1 MGSVF
6 GKNINLSLFG
16 ESHGE
21 AIGCVIDGFPHG
33 IKIDND
39 FIESEMERRRAKNPS
54 VSTTRNEKDKVEILS
69 GLLEN
74 KTTGMPIAAI
84 IRNENKRSGDYSNLK
99 IMPRPSHSDFTAMVR
114 YQNYND
120 IRGGGHFSGRLTA
133 PLVFA
138 GALCKSAL
146 KEKFNINIASHI
158 KQIYNIKDKYPN
170 GKLPSYKEFIN
181 NYKKELSVFDNN
193 AMNEMI
199 KMIKEA
205 KMNMD
210 SLGGII
216 TVVAFNVPAGFGEP
230 FYSSIES
237 RIAES
242 MFGVPAVKGV
252 EFGLGFDF
260 VHYRG
265 SECNDAYTIKNN
277 KIKTKTNNN
286 GGILGGISNGMPIV
300 VNVAIKPTPSI
311 AKEQL
316 TLNIKTKKEDKLI
329 IKGRH
334 DPCIAVRAVPV
345 LEAALSIALLDLC
358 IEMKGKFLK

>member
-6 GKNINLSLFG
+6 GKNIKLSLFG

-54 VSTTRNEKDKVEILS
+54 ISTTRNEKDKVEILS

-99 IMPRPSHSDFTAMVR
+99 IMPRPSHSDFTAMIR

-146 KEKFNINIASHI
+146 KEKFNINIAAHI

-260 VHYRG
+260 VHYKG

-334 DPCIAVRAVPV
+334 DPCIAVRAVVV
-345 LEAALSIALLDLC
+345 LEAALSIALIDLC

>member
-6 GKNINLSLFG
+6 GKNIKLSLFG

-21 AIGCVIDGFPHG
+21 AIGCVIDGFLHG
-33 IKIDND
+33 IKMDYD
-39 FIESEMERRRAKNPS
+39 FIELEMDRRRAKNPS
-54 VSTTRNEKDKVEILS
+54 IATTRSEKDKIEILS

-74 KTTGMPIAAI
+74 KSTGMPIAVI
-84 IRNENKRSGDYSNLK
+84 IRNENKRSGDYANFK
-99 IMPRPSHSDFTAMVR
+99 NIPRPSHSDLTAMIR
-114 YQNYND
+114 YQNFND

-133 PLVFA
+133 PIVFA
-138 GALCKSAL
+138 GALCKLAL
-146 KEKFNINIASHI
+146 KEKFNINIAAHI
-158 KQIYNIKDKYPN
+158 KQIYNIKDKYHN
-170 GKLPSYKEFIN
+170 DKLPSYKEFVN

-199 KMIKEA
+199 KIIKEA

-210 SLGGII
+210 SVGGII
-216 TVVAFNVPAGFGEP
+216 TVVAFNMPIGFGEP

-237 RIAES
+237 KIAES
-242 MFGVPAVKGV
+242 MFAIPAVKGV

-260 VHYRG
+260 VHYKG
-265 SECNDAYTIKNN
+265 SECNDSYTIKNN

-286 GGILGGISNGMPIV
+286 GGILGGISNGMPII

-358 IEMKGKFLK
+358 IDMKGAFLK

>member
-6 GKNINLSLFG
+6 GRNIKLSLFG

-33 IKIDND
+33 INIDKE

-54 VSTTRNEKDKVEILS
+54 LSTARHEKDKVEILS
-69 GLLEN
+69 GLIEN
-74 KTTGMPIAAI
+74 KSSGMPIASI
-84 IRNENKRSGDYSNLK
+84 IRNENKISKDYANLK
-99 IMPRPSHSDFTAMVR
+99 NIPRPSHSDLTAMIR
-114 YQNYND
+114 YENYND

-138 GALCKSAL
+138 GSLCKLAL
-146 KEKFNINIASHI
+146 KEKFNINIAAHI

-170 GKLPSYKEFIN
+170 NKFPSYKEFVN
-181 NYKKELSVFDNN
+181 NYKKELAVFDNN
-193 AMNEMI
+193 AMNDMI
-199 KMIKEA
+199 KAIKEA

-210 SLGGII
+210 SVGGII
-216 TVVAFNVPAGFGEP
+216 TVAAFNVPAGFGEP

-242 MFGVPAVKGV
+242 MFGIPAVKGI
-252 EFGLGFDF
+252 EFGLGFEF
-260 VHYRG
+260 VNYKG
-265 SECNDAYTIKNN
+265 SECNDSYTLKNN

-286 GGILGGISNGMPIV
+286 GGILGGISNGMPII
-300 VNVAIKPTPSI
+300 VNAVIKPTPSI

-316 TLNIKTKKEDKLI
+316 TLNIKTKKEEKLI

-334 DPCIAVRAVPV
+334 DPCITIRAVPV
-345 LEAALSIALLDLC
+345 LEASLSIALLDLC
-358 IEMKGKFLK
+358 IDMKGRFLK

>member
-6 GKNINLSLFG
+6 GKNIKLSLFG

-54 VSTTRNEKDKVEILS
+54 ISTTRNEKDKVEILS

-99 IMPRPSHSDFTAMVR
+99 IMPRPSHSDFTAMIR

-146 KEKFNINIASHI
+146 KEKFNINIAAHI

-260 VHYRG
+260 VHYKG

>member
-1 MGSVF
+1 MGSIF
-6 GKNINLSLFG
+6 GKNIKLSLFG

-39 FIESEMERRRAKNPS
+39 FIESEIERRRAKNPNI
-54 VSTTRNEKDKVEILS
+54 STTRNEKDKVEILS

-99 IMPRPSHSDFTAMVR
+99 IMPRPSHSDFTAMIR
-114 YQNYND
+114 YENYND

-138 GALCKSAL
+138 GALCKLAL
-146 KEKFNINIASHI
+146 KEKFNINIAAHI

-170 GKLPSYKEFIN
+170 NKLPSYKEFIK
-181 NYKKELSVFDNN
+181 NYKKELSVFDNDS
-193 AMNEMI
+193 MNEMI
-199 KMIKEA
+199 KIIKEA
-205 KMNMD
+205 KINMD
-210 SLGGII
+210 SVGGII
-216 TVVAFNVPAGFGEP
+216 TVVAFNIPVGFGEP
-230 FYSSIES
+230 YI
-237 RIAES
+237 
-242 MFGVPAVKGV
+242 
-252 EFGLGFDF
+252 
-260 VHYRG
+260 
-265 SECNDAYTIKNN
+265 IKNN

-286 GGILGGISNGMPIV
+286 GGILGGISNGMPII

-316 TLNIKTKKEDKLI
+316 TLNLKTKKEEKLI

-358 IEMKGKFLK
+358 VEMKGKFLK

>member
-6 GKNINLSLFG
+6 GKNIKLSLFG

-21 AIGCVIDGFPHG
+21 AIGCIIDGFPHG

-54 VSTTRNEKDKVEILS
+54 VSTARNEKDKVEILS

-99 IMPRPSHSDFTAMVR
+99 IMPRPSHSDFTAMIR
-114 YQNYND
+114 YRNYND

-138 GALCKSAL
+138 GALCKLAL
-146 KEKFNINIASHI
+146 KEKFGINIAAHI

-199 KMIKEA
+199 KTIKDA

-237 RIAES
+237 RIAEC

-358 IEMKGKFLK
+358 VEMKGKFLK

>member
-6 GKNINLSLFG
+6 GKNIKLSLFG

-54 VSTTRNEKDKVEILS
+54 ISTTRNEKDKVEILS

-260 VHYRG
+260 VRYKG

>member
-6 GKNINLSLFG
+6 GKNIKLSLFG

-33 IKIDND
+33 VKIDND

-138 GALCKSAL
+138 GALCKLAL
-146 KEKFNINIASHI
+146 KEKFGINIAAHI

-199 KMIKEA
+199 KMIKDA

-216 TVVAFNVPAGFGEP
+216 TAVAFNVPAGFGEP

-260 VHYRG
+260 VNYKG
-265 SECNDAYTIKNN
+265 SECNDTYTIKNN

>member
-6 GKNINLSLFG
+6 GKNIKLSLFG

-54 VSTTRNEKDKVEILS
+54 VSTARNEKDKVEILS

-99 IMPRPSHSDFTAMVR
+99 IMPRPSHSDFTAMIR

-138 GALCKSAL
+138 GALCKLAL
-146 KEKFNINIASHI
+146 KEKFGINIAAHI

-334 DPCIAVRAVPV
+334 DPCIVVRAVPV

>member
-6 GKNINLSLFG
+6 GKNIKLSLFG

-138 GALCKSAL
+138 GALCKLAL
-146 KEKFNINIASHI
+146 KEKFGINIAAHI

-199 KMIKEA
+199 KMIKDA

-216 TVVAFNVPAGFGEP
+216 TAVAFNVPAGFGEP

-260 VHYRG
+260 VNYKG
-265 SECNDAYTIKNN
+265 SECNDTYTIKNN

>member
-6 GKNINLSLFG
+6 GKNIKLSLFG

-54 VSTTRNEKDKVEILS
+54 ISTTRNEKDKVEILS

-99 IMPRPSHSDFTAMVR
+99 IMPRPSHSDFTAMIR

-138 GALCKSAL
+138 GALCKLAL
-146 KEKFNINIASHI
+146 KEKFGINIAAHI

-199 KMIKEA
+199 KTIKDA

-260 VHYRG
+260 VHYKG

-334 DPCIAVRAVPV
+334 DPCIAVRAVVV
-345 LEAALSIALLDLC
+345 LEAALSIALIDLC

>member
-6 GKNINLSLFG
+6 GKNIKLSLFG

-54 VSTTRNEKDKVEILS
+54 ISTTRNEKDKVEILS

-146 KEKFNINIASHI
+146 KEKFGIDIAAHI

-181 NYKKELSVFDNN
+181 NYKKELSVFDNK

-260 VHYRG
+260 VHYKG

>member
-6 GKNINLSLFG
+6 GRNIKLSLFG

-33 IKIDND
+33 INIDEE

-54 VSTTRNEKDKVEILS
+54 LSTTRHEKDKVEILS
-69 GLLEN
+69 GLIEN
-74 KTTGMPIAAI
+74 KSSGMPIAAI
-84 IRNENKRSGDYSNLK
+84 VRNENKISKDYSNLK
-99 IMPRPSHSDFTAMVR
+99 NIPRPSHSDLTAMIR
-114 YQNYND
+114 YENYND

-138 GALCKSAL
+138 GSLCKLAL
-146 KEKFNINIASHI
+146 KEKFNINIAAHI

-170 GKLPSYKEFIN
+170 NKFPSYKEFVN
-181 NYKKELSVFDNN
+181 NYKKELAVFDNN
-193 AMNEMI
+193 AMNDMI
-199 KMIKEA
+199 KAIKEA

-210 SLGGII
+210 SVGGII
-216 TVVAFNVPAGFGEP
+216 TVAAFNVPAGFGEP

-237 RIAES
+237 RISES
-242 MFGVPAVKGV
+242 MFGIPAVKGI

-260 VHYRG
+260 VNYKG
-265 SECNDAYTIKNN
+265 SECNDSYTLKNN

-286 GGILGGISNGMPIV
+286 GGILGGISNGMPII
-300 VNVAIKPTPSI
+300 VNAVIKPTPSI

-316 TLNIKTKKEDKLI
+316 TLNIKTKKEEKLI

-334 DPCIAVRAVPV
+334 DPCITVRAVPV

-358 IEMKGKFLK
+358 IDMKGRFLK

>member
-6 GKNINLSLFG
+6 GKNIKLSLFG

-99 IMPRPSHSDFTAMVR
+99 IMPRPSHSDFTAMIR

-146 KEKFNINIASHI
+146 KEKFGIDIAAHI

-199 KMIKEA
+199 KMIKDA

-216 TVVAFNVPAGFGEP
+216 TAVAFNVPAGFGEP

-260 VHYRG
+260 VHYKG

>member
-6 GKNINLSLFG
+6 GKNIKLSLFG

-260 VHYRG
+260 VHYKG

-334 DPCIAVRAVPV
+334 DPCIAVRAVVV

>member
-6 GKNINLSLFG
+6 GKNIKLSLFG

-54 VSTTRNEKDKVEILS
+54 ISTTRNEKDKVEILS

-99 IMPRPSHSDFTAMVR
+99 IMPRPSHSDFTAMIR

-146 KEKFNINIASHI
+146 KEKFGINIAAHI

-199 KMIKEA
+199 KMIKDA

-358 IEMKGKFLK
+358 VEMKGKFLK

>member
-6 GKNINLSLFG
+6 GKNIKLSLFG

-260 VHYRG
+260 VHYKG

>member
-6 GKNINLSLFG
+6 GKNIKLSLFG

-99 IMPRPSHSDFTAMVR
+99 IMPRPSHSDFTAMIR

-146 KEKFNINIASHI
+146 KEKFGIDIAAHI

-181 NYKKELSVFDNN
+181 NYKKELSVFDNK

-260 VHYRG
+260 VHYKG

>member
-6 GKNINLSLFG
+6 GKNIKLSLFG

-99 IMPRPSHSDFTAMVR
+99 IMPRPSHSDFTAMIR

-146 KEKFNINIASHI
+146 KEKFGINIAAHI

-199 KMIKEA
+199 KMIKDA

-216 TVVAFNVPAGFGEP
+216 TAVAFNVPAGFGEP

-260 VHYRG
+260 VHYKG

>member
-6 GKNINLSLFG
+6 GKNIKLSLFG

-33 IKIDND
+33 VKIDND
-39 FIESEMERRRAKNPS
+39 FIESEMERRRAKNPNI
-54 VSTTRNEKDKVEILS
+54 STTRNEKDKVEILS

-99 IMPRPSHSDFTAMVR
+99 IMPRPSHSDFTAMIR

-181 NYKKELSVFDNN
+181 NYKKELSVFDNK

-260 VHYRG
+260 VHYKG

>member
-6 GKNINLSLFG
+6 GKNIKLSLFG

-33 IKIDND
+33 IKIDGD
-39 FIESEMERRRAKNPS
+39 FIELEMERRRAKNPS
-54 VSTTRNEKDKVEILS
+54 ISTTRNEKDKVEILS

-170 GKLPSYKEFIN
+170 DKLPSYKEFIN
-181 NYKKELSVFDNN
+181 NYKKELSVFDNE
-193 AMNEMI
+193 AMSEMI
-199 KMIKEA
+199 KTIKEA

-210 SLGGII
+210 SVGGII

-230 FYSSIES
+230 FFSSIES

-260 VHYRG
+260 VNYKG

-286 GGILGGISNGMPIV
+286 GGILGGISNGMPII

-358 IEMKGKFLK
+358 VEMKGKFLQ

>member
-6 GKNINLSLFG
+6 GKNIKLSLFG

-54 VSTTRNEKDKVEILS
+54 ISTTRNEKDKVEILS

-199 KMIKEA
+199 KMIKDA

-216 TVVAFNVPAGFGEP
+216 TAVAFNVPAGFGEP

-260 VHYRG
+260 VRYKG

>member
-6 GKNINLSLFG
+6 GKNIKLSLFG

-54 VSTTRNEKDKVEILS
+54 ISTTRNEKDKVEILS

-99 IMPRPSHSDFTAMVR
+99 IMPRPSHSDFTAMIR

-138 GALCKSAL
+138 GALCKLAL
-146 KEKFNINIASHI
+146 KEKFGINIAAHI

-199 KMIKEA
+199 KMIKDA

-216 TVVAFNVPAGFGEP
+216 TAVAFNVPAGFGEP

-260 VHYRG
+260 VHYKG

>member
-6 GKNINLSLFG
+6 GKNIKLSLFG

-33 IKIDND
+33 IKIDFD

-54 VSTTRNEKDKVEILS
+54 ISTARNEKDKVEILS

-99 IMPRPSHSDFTAMVR
+99 IMPRPSHSDFTAMIR

-146 KEKFNINIASHI
+146 KEKFNINIAAHI

-170 GKLPSYKEFIN
+170 NKLPSYKEFIK
-181 NYKKELSVFDNN
+181 NYKKELSVFDND

-199 KMIKEA
+199 KTIKDA

-210 SLGGII
+210 SVGGII

-242 MFGVPAVKGV
+242 IFGVPAVKGI

-260 VHYRG
+260 VNHKG

-345 LEAALSIALLDLC
+345 LEAALSVALLDLC

>member
-6 GKNINLSLFG
+6 GKNIKLSLFG

-99 IMPRPSHSDFTAMVR
+99 IMPRPSHSDFTAMIR
-114 YQNYND
+114 YQNCND

-138 GALCKSAL
+138 GALCKLAL
-146 KEKFNINIASHI
+146 KEKFGINTAAHI

-199 KMIKEA
+199 KTIKDA

-216 TVVAFNVPAGFGEP
+216 TAVAFNVPAGFGEP

-260 VHYRG
+260 VHYKG

-334 DPCIAVRAVPV
+334 DPCIAVRAVVV
-345 LEAALSIALLDLC
+345 LEAALSIALIDLC

>member
-6 GKNINLSLFG
+6 GKNIKLSLFG

-199 KMIKEA
+199 KMIKDA

-260 VHYRG
+260 VHYKG

-358 IEMKGKFLK
+358 VEMKGKFLK

>member
-6 GKNINLSLFG
+6 GKNIKLSLFG

-99 IMPRPSHSDFTAMVR
+99 IMPRPSHSDFTAMIR

-146 KEKFNINIASHI
+146 KEKFNINIAAHI

-199 KMIKEA
+199 KMIKDA

-216 TVVAFNVPAGFGEP
+216 TAVAFNVPAGFGEP

-260 VHYRG
+260 VNYKG
-265 SECNDAYTIKNN
+265 SECNDTYTIKNN

>member
-6 GKNINLSLFG
+6 GKNIKLSLFG

-99 IMPRPSHSDFTAMVR
+99 IMPRPSHSDFTAMIR

-133 PLVFA
+133 PLVFS

-146 KEKFNINIASHI
+146 KEKFGINIAAHI

-199 KMIKEA
+199 KMIKDA

-334 DPCIAVRAVPV
+334 DPCIVVRAVPV

-358 IEMKGKFLK
+358 VEMKGKFLK

>member
-6 GKNINLSLFG
+6 GKNIKLSLFG

-33 IKIDND
+33 VKIDND

-99 IMPRPSHSDFTAMVR
+99 IMPRPSHSDFTAMIR

-146 KEKFNINIASHI
+146 KEKFGINIAAHI

>member
-6 GKNINLSLFG
+6 GKNIKLSLFG

-99 IMPRPSHSDFTAMVR
+99 IMPRPSHSDFTAMIR

-133 PLVFA
+133 PLVFS

-146 KEKFNINIASHI
+146 KEKFGINIAAHI

-170 GKLPSYKEFIN
+170 GKLPSFKEFIN

-199 KMIKEA
+199 KMIKDA

-358 IEMKGKFLK
+358 VEMKGKFLK

>member
-6 GKNINLSLFG
+6 GKNIKLSLFG

-99 IMPRPSHSDFTAMVR
+99 IMPRPSHSDFTAMIR

-260 VHYRG
+260 VRYKG

-358 IEMKGKFLK
+358 VEMKGKFLK

>member
-6 GKNINLSLFG
+6 GKNIKLSLFG

-260 VHYRG
+260 VRYKG

-358 IEMKGKFLK
+358 VEMKGKFLK

>member
-6 GKNINLSLFG
+6 GKNIKLSLFG

-39 FIESEMERRRAKNPS
+39 FIESEIERRRAKNPS
-54 VSTTRNEKDKVEILS
+54 ISTTRNEKDKVEILS

-138 GALCKSAL
+138 GALCKLAL
-146 KEKFNINIASHI
+146 KEKFNINIAAHI

-170 GKLPSYKEFIN
+170 NKLPSYKEFIK
-181 NYKKELSVFDNN
+181 NYKKELSVFDNE

-199 KMIKEA
+199 KTIKEA
-205 KMNMD
+205 KINMD
-210 SLGGII
+210 SVGGII
-216 TVVAFNVPAGFGEP
+216 TVVAFNIPVGFGEP
-230 FYSSIES
+230 FFSSIES

-242 MFGVPAVKGV
+242 MFGVPAVKGI

-260 VHYRG
+260 VNYRG
-265 SECNDAYTIKNN
+265 SECNDAYIIKNN

-286 GGILGGISNGMPIV
+286 GGILGGISNGMPII

-316 TLNIKTKKEDKLI
+316 TLNLKTKKEDKLI

-358 IEMKGKFLK
+358 IDMKGRFLK

>member
-6 GKNINLSLFG
+6 GKNIKLSLFG

-21 AIGCVIDGFPHG
+21 AIGCIIDGFPHG

-54 VSTTRNEKDKVEILS
+54 VSTARNEKDKVEILS

-99 IMPRPSHSDFTAMVR
+99 IMPRPSHSDFTAMIR

-146 KEKFNINIASHI
+146 KEKFGIDIAAHI

-199 KMIKEA
+199 KTIKDA

-260 VHYRG
+260 VHYKG